1 MKKFKILSLLII
13 CMGLL
18 SSFSLNAQQRNKK
31 DMDPKV
37 RQENQLKRLTEELT
51 LTTEQQA
58 KISKMWTEDNAKRKE
73 LMDSRQNGQNEDFKK
88 QMKELRDARSEKM
101 KQILTPEQYTKYLE
115 MQNAQLKK
123 DLQKD
128 KHRKERKQKGN

>member
-1 MKKFKILSLLII
+1 
-13 CMGLL
+13 
-18 SSFSLNAQQRNKK
+18 
-31 DMDPKV
+31 MDPKV